1 MLHGAKIKRLKI
13 EFLFVFTGL
22 TEASDSASPD
32 SREDQLKQEIE
43 DEKAK
48 YRNIYRVSIHLVQFL
63 SYSFKLLYGR
73 LKDMK
78 TEIEHVQHLL
88 EKAKVQL
95 QKDFDVWWKQQA
107 NQVRPQFFSPENL

>member
-1 MLHGAKIKRLKI
+1 MR
-13 EFLFVFTGL
+13 
-22 TEASDSASPD
+22 
-32 SREDQLKQEIE
+32 RQ
-43 DEKAK
+43 
-48 YRNIYRVSIHLVQFL
+48 SIQHSLAVHLSL
-63 SYSFKLLYGR
+63 WSGSFKVLYGR

-107 NQVRPQFFSPENL
+107 SQVRFLPPLKIGYIM

>member
-1 MLHGAKIKRLKI
+1 MKKQ
-13 EFLFVFTGL
+13 
-22 TEASDSASPD
+22 SAD
-32 SREDQLKQEIE
+32 ALIGYKCCH
-43 DEKAK
+43 
-48 YRNIYRVSIHLVQFL
+48 VS
-63 SYSFKLLYGR
+63 SCSFKVLYGQ

-107 NQVRPQFFSPENL
+107 NQVRLMELSLPP